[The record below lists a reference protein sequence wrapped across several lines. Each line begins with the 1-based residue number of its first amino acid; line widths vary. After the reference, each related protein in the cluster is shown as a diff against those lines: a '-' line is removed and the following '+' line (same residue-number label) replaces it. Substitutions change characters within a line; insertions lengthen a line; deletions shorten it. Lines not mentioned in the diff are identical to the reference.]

1 LELANYISMR
11 NRDLPLLFISIH
23 SSDVLSRLLSPA
35 RDFISKPFSPAALIE
50 KVRQVTRKPE
60 PGSEFHGVAAL
71 IEL

>member
-1 LELANYISMR
+1 
-11 NRDLPLLFISIH
+11 
-23 SSDVLSRLLSPA
+23 VLSRLLSPA